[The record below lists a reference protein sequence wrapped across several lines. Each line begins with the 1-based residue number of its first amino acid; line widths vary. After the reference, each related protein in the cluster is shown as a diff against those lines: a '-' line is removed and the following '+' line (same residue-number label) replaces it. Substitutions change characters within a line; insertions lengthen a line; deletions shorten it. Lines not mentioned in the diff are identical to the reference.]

1 MEQRIKEVMSKVFG
15 LNIAAINE
23 DSSPDTIDAWDSINH
38 MTLILSLEQEFGI
51 EFNDDVLENTLD
63 FRSILNYLSKH

>member
-51 EFNDDVLENTLD
+51 EFNDDVLDNTLD